1 MKPGKLLASAAEWA
15 APFTGRA
22 RALLFVA
29 SLLIAAGAVL
39 HSGQGFLAVGLGL
52 SLFLLVERLIFTY
65 VSGAAARLGI
75 RYQVEKPLVDGE
87 VTKVYIEVS
96 NLARVPIEH
105 LEYYDAPPPVLKP
118 LREPRASLSLPPG
131 SSAKIEYPVR
141 LAPGRHRW
149 GRARIVVSDYLGLFR
164 SEREVD
170 AGLEVRVPPRPLVS
184 GRSRAVIVATP
195 QPGGMASLRRRGV
208 GTEFL
213 GLREYVP
220 GDEPRYIDW
229 KSTARTGRLIVK
241 VFTRE
246 AVMRVAIV
254 VDGAS
259 SMYRGFIGETKI
271 EYAVRLAA
279 ALAEYLG
286 RRGDTYRLYYIT
298 GGDAVTYTPWLR
310 GRSSTLHVR
319 AFLADNLEWPVGGPR
334 RGTAARPWPSVT
346 GRDRYEALARAL
358 ITTLP
363 RGNAAIV
370 VISDFSESPT
380 RARIFADSV
389 EPLLLMHKVVYAL
402 IPVTLMFE
410 LERLSGLAAA
420 LYRVRQFSLLET
432 YAEIIRILKSR
443 GVKAVATG
451 PRDLLDYILYRLEHM
466 RGVIS

>member
-1 MKPGKLLASAAEWA
+1 MKPGGVLGAAAGWA
-15 APFTGRA
+15 APLTGRA
-22 RALLFVA
+22 KALLFAA
-29 SLLIAAGAVL
+29 SLLIVAGAVL
-39 HSGQGFLAVGLGL
+39 PGGQGLLAAGLGL
-52 SLFLLVERLIFTY
+52 SLFLLVERLVFTY
-65 VSGAAARLGI
+65 VSAAAARLVV
-75 RYQVEKPLVDGE
+75 RYRVEKPLVDGR
-87 VTKVYIEVS
+87 VTRIRIEVS
-96 NLARVPIEH
+96 NPARVPIEH

-131 SSAKIEYPVR
+131 STAWIEYPVR
-141 LAPGRHRW
+141 LSPGRHRW

-164 SEREVD
+164 SERLVD

-184 GRSRAVIVATP
+184 GRSRAVIAATP
-195 QPGGMASLRRRGV
+195 QPGGMASLRRRGI

-229 KSTARTGRLIVK
+229 KSTARTGRLMVK
-241 VFTRE
+241 VFSRE

-271 EYAVRLAA
+271 EYAARLAT

-286 RRGDTYRLYYIT
+286 RRGDTYRLYFIT
-298 GGDAVTYTPWLR
+298 SGDAVTYTPWLR
-310 GRSSTLHVR
+310 GRSSTMHARV
-319 AFLADNLEWPVGGPR
+319 FLAENIEWPVESPR
-334 RGTAARPWPSVT
+334 RSTAAGPWPVVL

-358 ITTLP
+358 VATLP
-363 RGNAAIV
+363 RGNAAV
-370 VISDFSESPT
+370 VVVSDFSESPT
-380 RARIFADSV
+380 RARVFADSV
-389 EPLLLMHKVVYAL
+389 EPLLSMHKVVYAL

-432 YAEIIRILKSR
+432 YAEVIRVLKSR

-451 PRDLLDYILYRLEHM
+451 PSDLLDYILYRLEHM